1 MKREPTLS
9 IVHLNHTPSLL
20 PFFLSRFPKRFL
32 LKTITFLMLFPCLV
46 LAQGAI
52 QDLDSN
58 WQYRWGDS
66 PISEDGIPEWSAGDH
81 NQNDWLNINF
91 PSNPPS
97 RDGKTNVWYR
107 TNLPD
112 NGIWRDPVIYI
123 YSVDLITEVYIDGH
137 QIYHYGSFDQ
147 HGQGRFEGWPW
158 HMVSLPE
165 NFAGKMIYFRI
176 FSSAP
181 DIGLWGEV
189 KLMERIDLFSYVIDK
204 SITDIAVSSLSLV
217 IALLALIFA
226 FIQSNRQTFLRI
238 FFFTFASSAMLFAQS
253 QVKQLIV
260 NAPIVWDHIAA
271 TAYFVLPIAIAMLFD
286 SWNAW
291 KFTKVIKA
299 IWKFH
304 FVFVIVAI
312 SSSAMGLVN
321 LSSMY
326 YLFDVLLTLSLLTL
340 FLITFSQV
348 KQVNNDVKIQLASFA
363 IFSLFLLIDM
373 GVAHNILPWTRMPIA
388 IGSLL
393 FSITLVGVSLHHF
406 AIVQNELKELNDT
419 LEQKVEDRTEELKQ
433 IASTDPLTML
443 MNRRSFYIQAEVI
456 FQKSIR
462 YQRNVSMLMLDIDHF
477 KQFNDDYGHATGD
490 TVLIAV
496 ANSIKYVCRETDLPA
511 RVGGEEFMILLEE
524 ADTGE
529 AQLIAER
536 LRQVISEINIPKI
549 ETNITVSIGVSSL
562 AADIKNLDELILRAD
577 EAMYMAKNKGRN
589 NCHTA

>member
-1 MKREPTLS
+1 ML
-9 IVHLNHTPSLL
+9 IVHLKYTPSLL
-20 PFFLSRFPKRFL
+20 PFFLSRFPKRFI

-46 LAQGAI
+46 FAQGAI
-52 QDLDSN
+52 QNLDSN

-66 PISEDGIPEWSAGDH
+66 PISADGIPEWSAGDH
-81 NQNDWLNINF
+81 KQNEWLNIDF

-107 TNLPD
+107 TMLPD
-112 NGIWRDPVIYI
+112 SGIWRDPVIYI
-123 YSVDLITEVYIDGH
+123 YSVDLIIEVYIDGR

-147 HGQGRFEGWPW
+147 HGRGRFEGWPW
-158 HMVSLPE
+158 HMISLS
-165 NFAGKMIYFRI
+165 NDFAGKMIYFRI

-181 DIGLWGEV
+181 DIELWGEV

-238 FFFTFASSAMLFAQS
+238 FFFTFASSVMLFAQS
-253 QVKQLIV
+253 QVKQLLV

-271 TAYFVLPIAIAMLFD
+271 AAYFVLPIAIAMLFD

-340 FLITFSQV
+340 FWITFSQV

-363 IFSLFLLIDM
+363 IFSFFLLIDM

-393 FSITLVGVSLHHF
+393 FSITLVGMSLHHF
-406 AIVQNELKELNDT
+406 AIVQNELKELNET
-419 LEQKVEDRTEELKQ
+419 LEQKVEDRTRELKR
-433 IASTDPLTML
+433 IASTDPLTTL
-443 MNRRSFYIQAEVI
+443 MNRRSFYKQAEAI
-456 FQKSIR
+456 FQKAIR
-462 YQRNVSMLMLDIDHF
+462 YQRNIAMLMLDIDYF
-477 KQFNDDYGHATGD
+477 KQFNDDYGHAIGD
-490 TVLIAV
+490 AVLIAV
-496 ANSIKYVCRETDLPA
+496 ANSIEHVCRETDLPA

-536 LRQVISEINIPKI
+536 LRQVISEINIPQI
-549 ETNITVSIGVSSL
+549 ETNITVSIGVSCL

-589 NCHTA
+589 NCHIA

>member
-1 MKREPTLS
+1 MKRDFTLS
-9 IVHLNHTPSLL
+9 IVHFQHSPSPLSIF
-20 PFFLSRFPKRFL
+20 PSRFPKRFI
-32 LKTITFLMLFPCLV
+32 LKIITFLMLFPCLAF
-46 LAQGAI
+46 AQGAI

-66 PISEDGIPEWSAGDH
+66 PFSVNGIPEWSIEEHTQDE
-81 NQNDWLNINF
+81 WLNIDF
-91 PSNPPS
+91 PSNPPN

-107 TNLPD
+107 TTLPD
-112 NGIWRDPVIYI
+112 NGIWRVPVIYI
-123 YSVDLITEVYIDGH
+123 YSVDLITEAYIDGH
-137 QIYHYGSFDQ
+137 RIYNYGSFDQ
-147 HGQGRFEGWPW
+147 HGLGRFEGWPW
-158 HMVSLPE
+158 HMVNLPDD
-165 NFAGKMIYFRI
+165 FAGKTIYFRI
-176 FSSAP
+176 FSSAS

-189 KLMERIDLFSYVIDK
+189 KLMDRIDLFRYIIDK

-226 FIQSNRQTFLRI
+226 FIQSNRQTFLLI
-238 FFFTFASSAMLFAQS
+238 FFFTFASSVMLFAQS
-253 QVKQLIV
+253 QVKQLFF
-260 NAPIVWDHIAA
+260 NAPIIWDHIAA
-271 TAYFVLPIAIAMLFD
+271 AGYFVLPIAIAMLFD
-286 SWNAW
+286 SWCAW

-304 FVFVIVAI
+304 LVFVIIAI
-312 SSSAMGLVN
+312 GSSATGLVE

-326 YLFDVLLTLSLLTL
+326 YLFDVLLSLSLLIL

-348 KQVNNDVKIQLASFA
+348 KQVNNDVKIQLTSFA

-406 AIVQNELKELNDT
+406 AVVQNELKKLNET

-433 IASTDPLTML
+433 LASTDPLTTL

-462 YQRNVSMLMLDIDHF
+462 YRRNISILMLDIDHF
-477 KQFNDDYGHATGD
+477 KQFNDDYGHAVGD
-490 TVLIAV
+490 TVLISV
-496 ANSIKYVCRETDLPA
+496 ANSIQQVCRETDLPA

-524 ADTGE
+524 TDTDE
-529 AQLIAER
+529 ALLIAER

-549 ETNITVSIGVSSL
+549 ETKITASIGISNL
-562 AADIKNLDELILRAD
+562 EADIKNLDELILRAD

-589 NCHTA
+589 NCYVA

>member
-1 MKREPTLS
+1 
-9 IVHLNHTPSLL
+9 
-20 PFFLSRFPKRFL
+20 
-32 LKTITFLMLFPCLV
+32 MLFPCLV